1 MQFEMNQAAE
11 LLSQTPGVL
20 DALLRGKSAGWLHAR
35 KTPES
40 FSALDVLGHLIH
52 AENTDWMPRVRI
64 ILDHGDTQPFE
75 PFDRFGFRAWIDGK
89 PVGALLNEFAALR
102 HQGLQTLRELGV
114 GEAQLGLPG
123 LHPELGSVTLR
134 ELLATW
140 VVHDLNHIAQ
150 IVKTMAGEYESAVG
164 SWRPYLSI
172 LN

>member
-1 MQFEMNQAAE
+1 MQFEMNQAME
-11 LLSQTPGVL
+11 VLSQTPGAL

-52 AENTDWMPRVRI
+52 AENTDWIPRVRL
-64 ILDHGDTQPFE
+64 ILEHGDAQPFA

-89 PVGALLNEFAALR
+89 PVVALLDEFAALR
-102 HQGLQTLRELGV
+102 QQGLQTLQELGV
-114 GEAQLGLPG
+114 GEAQLSLPG
-123 LHPELGSVTLR
+123 LHPELGRVTLR

-150 IVKTMAGEYESAVG
+150 IVKTMAGEYGSAVG